1 MDLLN
6 ISCEK
11 YSLQNGLDVILHQK
25 KDLPLVAVN
34 LWYNVGSANEVK
46 GKTGIA
52 HLFEHMMF
60 QGSQNVPKEK
70 HFKYIQESGGTLN
83 ASTSFDRTNFYEK
96 LPSNYLELALWL
108 ESDRMGFF
116 LPALDQIKLDN
127 QRDVVSNERLQRY
140 DNQPYG
146 LAWET
151 IITKLFPKGHPY
163 SWPTIGFMDD
173 IKSYTLD
180 DVSDFFQSY
189 YSPSN
194 ATLVVVGD
202 FEFKN
207 AKILINKYFSEIKS
221 SKINHNPTSEKFNL
235 KEKITI
241 QRKEKV
247 QLDRIYF
254 AWPTNEIYSKADAQ
268 IDILTDILAGS
279 KTARLNEKLVHNLE
293 IAQDVSAFHISG
305 KYGGTLIISAT
316 AKSGIQLDNL
326 KSEIF
331 NEIKKLIS
339 KGVNEKELLKSK
351 NGIKSQFIYS
361 LQNIDTLADHINHY
375 NFYLNEPNSFSYD
388 LNRYSSTKEKSI
400 TDITGEYLNEKYL
413 ELRISPE
420 E

>member
-6 ISCEK
+6 ITYEK
-11 YSLQNGLDVILHQK
+11 YSLKNGLKVILHQK

-34 LWYNVGSANEVK
+34 IWYKVGSSNEVK

-70 HFKYIQESGGTLN
+70 HFKYIQEAGGTLN
-83 ASTSFDRTNFYEK
+83 ASTSFDSTNYYEK
-96 LPSNYLELALWL
+96 LPSNHLELALWL

-116 LPALDQIKLDN
+116 IPALDQVKLDN
-127 QRDVVSNERLQRY
+127 QKEVVSNERLQRY

-151 IITKLFPKGHPY
+151 IITNFFPNNHPY

-180 DVSDFFQSY
+180 DVFHFFKSY

-194 ATLVVVGD
+194 ATLVIVGD
-202 FEFKN
+202 FEIDK
-207 AKILINKYFSEIKS
+207 AKDLIEKYFSEIKS
-221 SKINHNPTSEKFNL
+221 SNINHLPSSKSFKLNENIF
-235 KEKITI
+235 I
-241 QRKEKV
+241 QKKEKV

-254 AWPTNEIYSKADAQ
+254 VWATGKVYSDVDAS
-268 IDILTDILAGS
+268 IDILSDILAGS
-279 KTARLNEKLVHNLE
+279 KTARLNEKLVHKLE
-293 IAQDVSAFHISG
+293 IAQDVSAFQISG
-305 KYGGTLIISAT
+305 KYGGALLISAT
-316 AKSGIQLDNL
+316 AKPGIKPEKL

-331 NEIKKLIS
+331 KEIENLIS
-339 KGVNEKELLKSK
+339 NGINEKELLKSK

-361 LQNIDTLADHINHY
+361 LQNIDMLADQLNHY
-375 NFYLNEPNSFSYD
+375 NFYLNEPNSFSFD
-388 LNRYSSTKEKSI
+388 LNRYSSATTKSI
-400 TDITGEYLNEKYL
+400 SKIADEYLSEKYL
-413 ELRISPE
+413 ELRISPKE
-420 E
+420 

>member
-1 MDLLN
+1 MELLN
-6 ISCEK
+6 IDYEK
-11 YSLQNGLDVILHQK
+11 YNLVNGLNVILHQK

-34 LWYNVGSANEVK
+34 IWYNVGSSNEVK

-70 HFKYIQESGGTLN
+70 HFKFIQEAGGTLN
-83 ASTSFDRTNFYEK
+83 ASTSFDRTNYYEK

-127 QRDVVSNERLQRY
+127 QKDVVSNERLQRY

-151 IITKLFPKGHPY
+151 IITKLFPESHPY

-180 DVSDFFQSY
+180 DVSNFFQSY

-202 FEFKN
+202 FEIGN
-207 AKILINKYFSEIKS
+207 AKKLIDKYFSEIKS
-221 SKINHNPTSEKFNL
+221 SKINHNPTSEIFNL
-235 KEKITI
+235 KDKITI

-254 AWPTNEIYSKADAQ
+254 AWPTDKVYGDIDAS
-268 IDILTDILAGS
+268 IDILSDILAGS
-279 KTARLNEKLVHNLE
+279 KTARLNTKLVHKLE

-305 KYGGTLIISAT
+305 KYGGALIISAT
-316 AKSGIQLDNL
+316 AKPGIQPDNL

-331 NEIKKLIS
+331 NEIEKLIAD
-339 KGVNEKELLKSK
+339 GVNERELLKSK

-361 LQNIDTLADHINHY
+361 LQNIDILADQLNHY
-375 NFYLNEPNSFSYD
+375 NFYLNEPNSFSFD
-388 LNRYSSTKEKSI
+388 LNRYSSTTEKSI
-400 TDITGEYLNEKYL
+400 TDITREYLNEKYL

>member
-6 ISCEK
+6 INYDK
-11 YSLQNGLDVILHQK
+11 YSLENGLNVILHQK

-34 LWYNVGSANEVK
+34 IWYNVGSANEVK

-70 HFKYIQESGGTLN
+70 HFKYIQEAGGTLN

-108 ESDRMGFF
+108 ESDRMGYF

-127 QRDVVSNERLQRY
+127 QKDVVSNERLQRY

-151 IITKLFPKGHPY
+151 IITKFFPDNHPY

-173 IKSYTLD
+173 IKSYTLN
-180 DVSDFFQSY
+180 DVSNFFNSY

-202 FEFKN
+202 FEIEN
-207 AKILINKYFSEIKS
+207 AKILIDKYFSEIKS
-221 SKINHNPTSEKFNL
+221 SKVNYHPASENFKL
-235 KEKITI
+235 KENVFI
-241 QRKEKV
+241 QSKEKV

-254 AWPTNEIYSKADAQ
+254 VWPTDKAYSNVDAQ
-268 IDILTDILAGS
+268 IDILSDILAGS
-279 KTARLNEKLVHNLE
+279 KTARLNEKLVHKLE
-293 IAQDVSAFHISG
+293 IAQDISAFQISG
-305 KYGGTLIISAT
+305 KYGGALLISAT
-316 AKSGIQLDNL
+316 AKPGINPDNL

-331 NEIKKLIS
+331 NEIDKLIS
-339 KGVNEKELLKSK
+339 ESVNERELLKSK

-361 LQNIDTLADHINHY
+361 LQNIDMLADHINHY
-375 NFYLNEPNSFSYD
+375 NFYLNEPNSFLFD
-388 LNRYSSTKEKSI
+388 LNRYSSTTEKSI
-400 TDITGEYLNEKYL
+400 SDVAEKYLKNNYL

-420 E
+420 